1 MEKPRNRGS
10 TRFITRTIDKSLD
23 AMEMDKPI
31 RFTSPQRMIA
41 TDNFSNLVGS
51 EDTETYIKGFLVMGP
66 FCLLCK
72 KKILGFGQLRE
83 IEVGTAKGIAYLHE
97 ECQQK
102 TVHCDIKPES
112 ILLDENLFPKVAD
125 FGLAKLY
132 NREHTHITSTG
143 RRRTPGCEAPELWMP
158 YSVTQKCDVFSFGML
173 LFEVVGRRRNLEKE
187 ISEGQEWFPKW
198 GREEV

>member
-31 RFTSPQRMIA
+31 S
-41 TDNFSNLVGS
+41 
-51 EDTETYIKGFLVMGP
+51 Y
-66 FCLLCK
+66 LLCK
-72 KKILGFGQLRE
+72 KNILGFGQLRE
-83 IEVGTAKGIAYLHE
+83 IEVSTSKGIAYLHE
-97 ECQQK
+97 ECRQK
-102 TVHCDIKPES
+102 IVHYDIKPES
-112 ILLDENLFPKVAD
+112 VLLDENFFPKAAD